1 MKKENGDI
9 CYILGITKAIRNQIG
24 KSIGD
29 QVEITLQHR

>member
-1 MKKENGDI
+1 M
-9 CYILGITKAIRNQIG
+9 RNQIG